1 MTSARGINRGVIP
14 DLSRPDGDSDFY
26 FVAAEGPETAAARI
40 VNLVMTRI
48 PKRFGFNPVRDIQVL
63 CPMNRGGA
71 GARSLNAR
79 HSGFWAADATA
90 SAVGARKHRLS
101 GDPDQLAGL
110 RYLTWL

>member
-71 GARSLNAR
+71 GARSLNIPLTSPRPPPERATLRVLGGRR
-79 HSGFWAADATA
+79 HG
-90 SAVGARKHRLS
+90 VGGRRAQAPAF
-101 GDPDQLAGL
+101 G
-110 RYLTWL
+110 